1 MKHVLIVVALI
12 LSGCTKVVPQCPPP
26 SNDLLTPSG
35 ELWQIN
41 GDPERAA
48 TVIPHNGEVLMSDR
62 DRVSRWQ
69 QWWKGCQA
77 SKGSGM

>member
-1 MKHVLIVVALI
+1 MKKLI
-12 LSGCTKVVPQCPPP
+12 LLMSVLALTACTQVRECPPP

-35 ELWQIN
+35 ELWTTD

-48 TVIPHNGEVLMSDR
+48 TVIPHNGEVLMADR

-69 QWWKGCQA
+69 NWWEGC
-77 SKGSGM
+77 KTL